1 MNRILA
7 KNNMFAPR
15 SLKREESTEKIRD
28 HLSLKCAFYKKS
40 PKKKIN
46 SYLAILNFISKNKNR
61 KYSAKTNISDSEK
74 IDYELSMIHKY
85 EENFDDN
92 LSFISEFDLEE
103 EENNLSDSFSSCDNN
118 DGDIEQIAIKSRTLK
133 HIYEEDEENNA
144 ELEKEWN
151 DIQDYIL
158 SKKN

>member
-1 MNRILA
+1 
-7 KNNMFAPR
+7 
-15 SLKREESTEKIRD
+15 
-28 HLSLKCAFYKKS
+28 
-40 PKKKIN
+40 
-46 SYLAILNFISKNKNR
+46 
-61 KYSAKTNISDSEK
+61 
-74 IDYELSMIHKY
+74 MIHKY

>member
-1 MNRILA
+1 
-7 KNNMFAPR
+7 
-15 SLKREESTEKIRD
+15 
-28 HLSLKCAFYKKS
+28 
-40 PKKKIN
+40 
-46 SYLAILNFISKNKNR
+46 
-61 KYSAKTNISDSEK
+61 
-74 IDYELSMIHKY
+74 MIHKY

-92 LSFISEFDLEE
+92 LSFISEFDLEA

-118 DGDIEQIAIKSRTLK
+118 DCDIEQIDIKSRTLK

-151 DIQDYIL
+151 DIRDYIL